1 MGLEYGNVVVLVRK
15 TRDGAISR
23 VNAFVLGTAV
33 HTPLRADR
41 SPVLGEDGNP
51 VAPAEHPDLIYCEP
65 TAVPPGQSLKTRV
78 LENFLRHAY
87 DVAPYADGSW
97 IGWEPLAPV
106 EVEKLVEVAP
116 SDYEQ
121 LKADLAR
128 VQSLNAQMDLARRA
142 QAMFPVA
149 SANFDVAGSSG
160 VSTSAPSEDS
170 ATKPE
175 GEAAEGASMGAA
187 SSAAPASEEDPPA
200 SD

>member
-15 TRDGAISR
+15 TRDGALSR

-87 DVAPYADGSW
+87 DVAPWTDGAW
-97 IGWEPLAPV
+97 IGWEPLATVEVPV
-106 EVEKLVEVAP
+106 EVEPA
-116 SDYEQ
+116 DYQQ

-128 VQSLNAQMDLARRA
+128 VESLNAQMDLSRRVRV
-142 QAMFPVA
+142 M
-149 SANFDVAGSSG
+149 SAVHSGAELAGSSG
-160 VSTSAPSEDS
+160 VTTSSPSEDS
-170 ATKPE
+170 AKPD
-175 GEAAEGASMGAA
+175 GEPAGDASMGAA
-187 SSAAPASEEDPPA
+187 DLADPATE
-200 SD
+200 